1 MGSPGRIR
9 HTPQRPRPPRQAPK
23 ATYASFLLLSGRD
36 RLDDAK
42 GVEPGALRGERGV
55 GARRRLEHEE
65 ADLVFGNVD
74 RPFEANAAALPRQL
88 LGRRPRPSLARGAF
102 ALTAASEIRLN
113 EVARHAVDAS
123 PPASRWKRQN
133 V

>member
-55 GARRRLEHEE
+55 GARRRVEHEE
-65 ADLVFGNVD
+65 ADLVLGNVD
-74 RPFEANAAALPRQL
+74 RPFEANTVTLPRQL
-88 LGRRPRPSLARGAF
+88 LGCRPRPSLPRCAF
-102 ALTAASEIRLN
+102 ALTAASQIRLDQ
-113 EVARHAVDAS
+113 VARHAGDPS
-123 PPASRWKRQN
+123 
-133 V
+133 